1 MTLPSELVAKI
12 CAFSGSLDLLNAYHD
27 ASDFDAYGAAL
38 SESLEGLHH
47 ALQSIEFVNV
57 TSGLFSMAQTLKNI
71 FESMPSDFGDQIPMF
86 VDRFPMVNHLLNWMM
101 QVNIQMPGAADLN
114 KVLQWGADPN
124 ASNMWHL
131 QCLKGGTTQHGHL
144 FLKGGTTQHNTTQ
157 HELHNMWPTPLSLA
171 VVSTRPTS
179 IIRLLLN
186 HGAKPD
192 EGKELYHAVVQEQW
206 TVASLLLDHGASL
219 NLGSSV
225 PDATTNSLFIKMAV
239 NGIHDEKGRIRFIQK
254 AFHMNLV
261 SHSTWFL
268 NQCLNHA
275 IVAHCLPLVSFFIHQ
290 GADVNMTLGQSDPEI
305 IHALLDEGMR
315 PTCDEMSVYMSQ
327 VSDVDAFRV
336 TQAVFKRID
345 ALEALRSDCA
355 LNGR

>member
-1 MTLPSELVAKI
+1 MTLPSELVANI

-27 ASDFDAYGAAL
+27 HDAIASDFDAYGAAL
-38 SESLEGLHH
+38 SESLEALHH

-101 QVNIQMPGAADLN
+101 QVNIQMPDAADLN

-131 QCLKGGTTQHGHL
+131 QRLQGGNTQHG
-144 FLKGGTTQHNTTQ
+144 QHT
-157 HELHNMWPTPLSLA
+157 PTPLSLA
-171 VVSTRPTS
+171 VMFTRPSS
-179 IIRLLLN
+179 IVRLLLN

-219 NLGSSV
+219 KLGSSV

-275 IVAHCLPLVSFFIHQ
+275 IVAHCLPLVSFFIHR
-290 GADVNMTLGQSDPEI
+290 GADVNMQRRTLMTLGQGYPEI

-315 PTCDEMSVYMSQ
+315 PTCGELSAYMSQ
-327 VSDVDAFRV
+327 VSDVDAFPV
-336 TQAVFKRID
+336 TRAVFGRID
-345 ALEALRSDCA
+345 ALEALRSDRA
-355 LNGR
+355 SNGR

>member
-1 MTLPSELVAKI
+1 MTLPSELVANI

-27 ASDFDAYGAAL
+27 HDAIASDFDAYGAAL
-38 SESLEGLHH
+38 SESLEALHH

-71 FESMPSDFGDQIPMF
+71 FESMPSDFNDQIPMF

-101 QVNIQMPGAADLN
+101 QVNIQMTGAADLN

-131 QCLKGGTTQHGHL
+131 QCLKGGTTQHG
-144 FLKGGTTQHNTTQ
+144 QHT
-157 HELHNMWPTPLSLA
+157 PTPLSLA

-179 IIRLLLN
+179 IVRLLLN

-225 PDATTNSLFIKMAV
+225 PDADATTNSLFIKMAV

-268 NQCLNHA
+268 NRCLNHA
-275 IVAHCLPLVSFFIHQ
+275 IVAHCLPLVSFFIHR
-290 GADVNMTLGQSDPEI
+290 GADVNMTLDQGYPEI

-315 PTCDEMSVYMSQ
+315 PTCGEMSVYMSQ
-327 VSDVDAFRV
+327 VSDVDALRV
-336 TQAVFKRID
+336 TRDVFGRID
-345 ALEALRSDCA
+345 ALEALRSD
-355 LNGR
+355 RT